1 MGDATVG
8 RKGNFCNRFLTS
20 GFEQTGGWV
29 VGIFECHESLIKPNL
44 GRLLFPGLSPDQ
56 RRREMRVMVITLVTG
71 LVIAGAMA
79 LVMARVAEA
88 KLF

>member
-1 MGDATVG
+1 
-8 RKGNFCNRFLTS
+8 
-20 GFEQTGGWV
+20 
-29 VGIFECHESLIKPNL
+29 
-44 GRLLFPGLSPDQ
+44 
-56 RRREMRVMVITLVTG
+56 MRVMVITLVTG